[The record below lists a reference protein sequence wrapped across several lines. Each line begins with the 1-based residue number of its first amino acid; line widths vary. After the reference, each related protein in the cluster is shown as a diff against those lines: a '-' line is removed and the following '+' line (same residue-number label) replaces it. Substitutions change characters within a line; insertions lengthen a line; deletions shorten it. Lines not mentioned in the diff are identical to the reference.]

1 MSDDSAPAPRY
12 ARYTFFE
19 AATQHGYVQALMA
32 PRMEKSR
39 HNHQIIIDPTRGRVF
54 QLFRVADPSTPVF
67 EFVIP
72 ERLTTESNLMWRQ
85 KTAKALE
92 GQWNKFKRPR
102 EIGPGTQVSSG
113 STGSPITAS
122 STDAPPKSDISTLER
137 ALVEPVPLVSV
148 PVDPTP
154 PSSPKGPRSSKP
166 SAPTSRKTASSSRSS
181 SGA

>member
-1 MSDDSAPAPRY
+1 MTDETPAPRY

-32 PRMEKSR
+32 PRLEKSR
-39 HNHQIIIDPTRGRVF
+39 YFSQIIIDPKRGRVWQTF
-54 QLFRVADPSTPVF
+54 KVANPEKVVF
-67 EFVIP
+67 EFIIP

-92 GQWNKFKRPR
+92 GQWNTFKRPK
-102 EIGPGTQVSSG
+102 EIGLGTQGSSG
-113 STGSPITAS
+113 STSSPITAS

-137 ALVEPVPLVSV
+137 ALVEPVPLVSA

-166 SAPTSRKTASSSRSS
+166 SAPTSRKTGSSSRSS